1 MAEMRPQLPHRA
13 VEAGGIA
20 VRARLHHAAL
30 HGRLREFGE
39 FAARFTG
46 ADEEV
51 ALERPRHPQ
60 EFDRWRWA
68 GIDELVG
75 LIVPFK
81 RAALHGRRRELGEF
95 AAVETFGQAQV
106 CLKQALFHSVNPGIE
121 LPASALSTG
130 GSGS

>member
-30 HGRLREFGE
+30 HGRL
-39 FAARFTG
+39 
-46 ADEEV
+46 
-51 ALERPRHPQ
+51 
-60 EFDRWRWA
+60 
-68 GIDELVG
+68 
-75 LIVPFK
+75 
-81 RAALHGRRRELGEF
+81 RELGEF